1 MYDYNT
7 DISVQVLSAIPDQ
20 DTFYDMTDV
29 MEEQDLEKTMQS
41 RMKRKG
47 TKPELLEQ
55 FRIYDMMIREEDAQE
70 NMQLDLIE
78 NIRFQNYYSTNLC
91 EMY

>member
-1 MYDYNT
+1 V
-7 DISVQVLSAIPDQ
+7 ISVQVLSAIPDQ
-20 DTFYDMTDV
+20 DTFYDMTDIL
-29 MEEQDLEKTMQS
+29 EEQDLEKTMQG

-55 FRIYDMMIREEDAQE
+55 FRIYDLMIREEDAQE

-78 NIRFQNYYSTNLC
+78 NIRLHL
-91 EMY
+91 

>member
-1 MYDYNT
+1 M
-7 DISVQVLSAIPDQ
+7 ISVQVLSAIPDQ
-20 DTFYDMTDV
+20 DTFYDMTDIL
-29 MEEQDLEKTMQS
+29 EEQDLEKTMQG

-55 FRIYDMMIREEDAQE
+55 FRIYDLMIREEDAQE

-78 NIRFQNYYSTNLC
+78 NIRLHL
-91 EMY
+91 

>member
-1 MYDYNT
+1 M

-29 MEEQDLEKTMQS
+29 LEEQDLEKTMQS
-41 RMKRKG
+41 WMKRKG

-55 FRIYDMMIREEDAQE
+55 FRIYDLMIREEDAQE

-78 NIRFQNYYSTNLC
+78 NIRFHI
-91 EMY
+91 

>member
-1 MYDYNT
+1 M

-29 MEEQDLEKTMQS
+29 LEEQDLEKTMQS
-41 RMKRKG
+41 WMKRKG
-47 TKPELLEQ
+47 TKTELLEQ
-55 FRIYDMMIREEDAQE
+55 FRIYDLMIREEDAQE

-78 NIRFQNYYSTNLC
+78 NIRFHI
-91 EMY
+91 